1 MISSHVRAV
10 CGGLEMICNDLI
22 FTEDSLSVNNFAD
35 VSRQDV
41 MLKDVNLQ
49 DVMTFELKNLDVIAG
64 KFVSQ

>member
-41 MLKDVNLQ
+41 MLIRV
-49 DVMTFELKNLDVIAG
+49 LKRREFTGRHD
-64 KFVSQ
+64 F